1 MALNSII
8 DFFVWRNKNRNTL
21 KLKEKESKKK
31 QLFEVIFAA
40 FMALFSWNQ
49 MFSVNEFWPK
59 KTVDIKGKFL
69 YYTFSDFLKHPFTV
83 NFIDYFPKHFGKKN
97 LFQFTLIFLFN

>member
-59 KTVDIKGKFL
+59 KTVDIKGKYL
-69 YYTFSDFLKHPFTV
+69 YYTFSDFLKTPLYSQFHWLFSEPFWQKKS
-83 NFIDYFPKHFGKKN
+83 FSIHIDFSF
-97 LFQFTLIFLFN
+97 